1 MEEYHA
7 QCDGQNKVILLDLLN
22 NATAEDVK
30 TIIQHFDVDKNSDDI
45 YKLMN
50 ASLKPPLVE
59 TAEYLKI
66 NSTQL
71 KDQLIRSIIC
81 KINSL
86 LLEKCL
92 KCSQYYAAK
101 LQDDPI
107 AVCECGQPCHEPCYS
122 ELKEVLNGSFP
133 GVVFQCSRCFKKPA
147 QFITT
152 KAAPETATENPQ
164 IQQSESVEIEKEPIK
179 TFTLKVI
186 NAFNL
191 DLLQS
196 LYPKSSPYPICEG
209 YKRFNCPHGKD
220 GKTEIQGEP
229 CKHLHPKK
237 CFAWCKAGSDRRYGC
252 TKDKDCPYFHPVIC
266 RNSIRYKRCLNPDCT
281 YAHLKFTKRYREKT
295 SERPI
300 QWFDQETISRP
311 SYNSDHRNP
320 HTENN
325 HPNSDHRNSRENVM
339 NRPPN
344 NQQPPWK
351 SKPTAETDKDNMRS
365 FLEDLVQSLR
375 KDMQTNQTE
384 MREFKHNV
392 TKQMS
397 QIHQSLPQYQNQ
409 FHHQVH
415 IDPNAVHNQVYQ
427 NQPQHHH
434 QVHMDPSVAHHQIQH
449 MQQIQVNQTE
459 GATFHQVPQHHMMM
473 KPLGRT

>member
-133 GVVFQCSRCFKKPA
+133 GVVFQCSRCFKKPT
-147 QFITT
+147 QFATT
-152 KAAPETATENPQ
+152 KAAPETENAKKQHVEP
-164 IQQSESVEIEKEPIK
+164 VEIETEEPRK

-191 DLLQS
+191 DLLQA

-300 QWFDQETISRP
+300 QWFDQENISRP
-311 SYNSDHRNP
+311 SYNNQKQPTNQFHQQNRDQRPNPRVDPGTHHNPQHNP
-320 HTENN
+320 HHNPQQHSHHNPQLHENPDSGSSQN
-325 HPNSDHRNSRENVM
+325 GM
-339 NRPPN
+339 
-344 NQQPPWK
+344 
-351 SKPTAETDKDNMRS
+351 T
-365 FLEDLVQSLR
+365 FLVGLIQSM
-375 KDMQTNQTE
+375 KQDMQNFKSE
-384 MREFKHNV
+384 VREFKQNISTQV
-392 TKQMS
+392 S
-397 QIHQSLPQYQNQ
+397 QTQPHMWQHSHIVPVPQHVQVDQSATT
-409 FHHQVH
+409 HQV
-415 IDPNAVHNQVYQ
+415 QQ
-427 NQPQHHH
+427 NQPSYPEH
-434 QVHMDPSVAHHQIQH
+434 QQYPQQLVLHPQWKPQI
-449 MQQIQVNQTE
+449 
-459 GATFHQVPQHHMMM
+459 
-473 KPLGRT
+473 